1 MCTVTVV
8 PYAGGVRLLCNRDER
23 RSRAAALPPR
33 VHDLG
38 GIRAIFPVDPQGT
51 GTWIGCNSA
60 GLAVALLNAH
70 MTPPASGRDARQSR
84 GSIVRQLLRSRSITE
99 ARETCERIDPR
110 GFAAFQVIVVHDRC
124 VANVA
129 SDGLSVTRRPTQ
141 SVDAPLLF
149 TSSSLGDSLVE
160 PPRRVLFDRLV
171 LRGDRGWLAGQAQ
184 FHDHQ
189 WPERPEI
196 SVRMERADALTVSRA
211 TVDLTVDGC
220 ELRYEAPVR
229 ARELEGMPC
238 CLPH

>member
-8 PYAGGVRLLCNRDER
+8 PRAGGVRLLCNRDER
-23 RSRAAALPPR
+23 RARPAALLPR

-38 GIRAIFPVDPQGT
+38 GILAIFPVDPQGA

-70 MTPPASGRDARQSR
+70 VTTPAGDRHVRQSR
-84 GSIVRQLLRSRSITE
+84 GLIARELLGSRSIAE
-99 ARETCERIDPR
+99 AEEAGGQIDPR
-110 GFAAFQVIVVHDRC
+110 GFAAFQVIVVHARH
-124 VANVA
+124 VATIA
-129 SDGLSVTRRPTQ
+129 SDGLSLTRRPTHR
-141 SVDAPLLF
+141 VEAPLLF

-160 PPRRVLFDRLV
+160 PPRRLLFDRLV

-211 TVDLTVDGC
+211 TVDLAGDRC
-220 ELRYEAPVR
+220 KLRYEAPVR

-238 CLPH
+238 CLPR